1 MRELL
6 FALWFFLPAGL
17 ANAAPVFAARLPRLK
32 NWNAPLDFSKT
43 FRGKR
48 IFGANKTWRGLLA
61 GVLIATL
68 TVAAQH
74 WLAVNTPLVSTL
86 SFIPGDINY
95 YFADILWL
103 GPLLGLGAL
112 GGDALESFAKRQ
124 LNIPPSHRWFPF
136 DQIDY
141 IIGGLLAS
149 LIIVR
154 LSIIEYTLILITWFV
169 LHLLTV
175 YIGYMLNLRANPI

>member
-1 MRELL
+1 MELL

-32 NWNAPLDFSKT
+32 NWNAPLDFNKT

-61 GVLIATL
+61 GVIIATL

-103 GPLLGLGAL
+103 GPLLGFGAL
-112 GGDALESFAKRQ
+112 AGDALESFAKRQ

-154 LSIIEYTLILITWFV
+154 LSIFAYALILITWFA
-169 LHLLTV
+169 LHLITV
-175 YIGYMLNLRANPI
+175 YIGYKLNLRAKPI